1 MDAVLQSF
9 LAGFPVLLLHFAVT
23 VAMLAAGSWIYYKWT
38 PYCEITLIR
47 EGNVAAAVAMAG
59 SVIGLALPLAI
70 CMAASVSVY
79 DILVWGALT
88 ITLQLLVYRAVDLI
102 LKGLP
107 ARIEKGEVAPAIFL
121 AGVKLG
127 IAMINAAAVGG

>member
-1 MDAVLQSF
+1 M
-9 LAGFPVLLLHFAVT
+9 
-23 VAMLAAGSWIYYKWT
+23 
-38 PYCEITLIR
+38 
-47 EGNVAAAVAMAG
+47 AAAIAMAG
-59 SVIGLALPLAI
+59 SVVGLALPLAI

-88 ITLQLLVYRAVDLI
+88 IVLQLLVYRAVDLI

-107 ARIEKGEVAPAIFL
+107 ARIEKGEVAPAVFL